1 MSIRYV
7 KMVVNA
13 GDSVLEKKCERKVT
27 NQKPIRDPWEK
38 VELPT

>member
-13 GDSVLEKKCERKVT
+13 GDSVLEKRCKKKGDKAETHKGSMGKGRIT
-27 NQKPIRDPWEK
+27 
-38 VELPT
+38 